1 MATLKSPQNQA
12 GITNFYDAQTSG
24 PKMNP
29 KIVLIAIVAFAVI
42 VIIAARVSG
51 A

>member
-1 MATLKSPQNQA
+1 MASLRSPQNQA

-24 PKMNP
+24 PKLNP
-29 KIVLIAIVAFAVI
+29 KIVLIAIVAFAIVVI
-42 VIIAARVSG
+42 VATRLVG